1 MAPAGYICVLA
12 ARMASLAERAKASQR
27 AAAGGGRF
35 RGGICWLPAQ
45 QGSAGAGD
53 SGAIH
58 GRSDC
63 GCATRLMGQYAAGD
77 PWAQA
82 LPGGC

>member
-1 MAPAGYICVLA
+1 
-12 ARMASLAERAKASQR
+12 
-27 AAAGGGRF
+27 
-35 RGGICWLPAQ
+35 LPAQ